1 VNLGG
6 DITSECVVVLA
17 EVRELGLPAVAPDT
31 EASGVEFGVESCGTQ
46 GGEGGCFSFHF
57 LDLVFGL
64 RLGGAGIEP
73 APGGWLD
80 CKSFFA
86 EDSSG
91 LMDVQ
96 ESLVQVVDKCL
107 KQESFLAFS
116 DFGGFVK
123 SV

>member
-1 VNLGG
+1 LDFHILIFDFWFGW
-6 DITSECVVVLA
+6 SRLA
-17 EVRELGLPAVAPDT
+17 RGSNPRR
-31 EASGVEFGVESCGTQ
+31 VE
-46 GGEGGCFSFHF
+46 
-57 LDLVFGL
+57 
-64 RLGGAGIEP
+64 
-73 APGGWLD
+73 LD

-96 ESLVQVVDKCL
+96 ESLVQVVDECL
-107 KQESFLAFS
+107 KEESFLAFS